1 MTIKKTNL
9 SRQTL
14 LCDTVR

>member
-9 SRQTL
+9 SG
-14 LCDTVR
+14 VAIYI